1 MTAPSLL
8 EPPGT
13 AAVRLSVVVTTYNN
27 PRGLQLV
34 LAGLSRQSLRDFE
47 LLVADDGSGPE
58 TAAIVTAFA
67 AQAPFPVRHLWH
79 PDQGFRK
86 CTISNMAILEAAGD
100 YLVFFD
106 GDCIPARRCLEL
118 HLRAARRDSYLA
130 GGAVY
135 LDRHLS
141 ERLTPAEVASG
152 RLDRPGLW
160 WARVNKRRRL
170 LVRHLPL
177 VRDAMNRR
185 VPRQPSWR
193 GGNSSAWAE
202 HMRAVGGFDE
212 RFTYGFE
219 DADFGHR
226 LQAFGIRG
234 RSIRYS
240 NPVMH
245 VEHSRPYADP
255 LQLARNRKLYDE
267 NRAMR
272 LIRTPYGLPAR

>member
-1 MTAPSLL
+1 MKSVDLT
-8 EPPGT
+8 
-13 AAVRLSVVVTTYNN
+13 VVVTTYNN
-27 PRGLQLV
+27 PRGLELV
-34 LAGLSRQSLRDFE
+34 FAGLARQSMQDFE
-47 LLVADDGSGPE
+47 LLVADDGSGPA
-58 TAAIVTAFA
+58 TASLVADFA
-67 AQAPFPVRHLWH
+67 ARAPFPVRHLWH
-79 PDQGFRK
+79 PDEGFRK
-86 CTISNMAILEAAGD
+86 CTICNKAIAEATGD

-106 GDCIPARRCLEL
+106 GDCIPGRRCLEL
-118 HLRAARRDSYLA
+118 HVQAARRDSYMA

-135 LDRHLS
+135 LDRVLS
-141 ERLTPAEVASG
+141 ERLTPADVSSG

-160 WARVNKRRRL
+160 WWRVNKRRRL
-170 LVRHLPL
+170 LARHLPGIRE
-177 VRDAMNRR
+177 VMNRR
-185 VPRQPSWR
+185 VPREPSWR

-226 LQAFGIRG
+226 LQAFGIHG

-255 LQLARNRKLYDE
+255 LQLARNRRLYEE
-267 NRAMR
+267 NRAR
-272 LIRTPYGLPAR
+272 HLVRTPYGLPAL